1 MHRIAASFA
10 LGCLALAS
18 VCRAT
23 EQPARP
29 ITEDTYIIAPRL
41 IGEYVLIKT
50 VNYGDQGQ
58 LLGGVALRYHDGLLP
73 PMTTDIYVYP
83 GGGNETLEHAER
95 TFRDSVKLAAERGIY
110 SDVRWGEPLNYDL
123 QRRDGSTW
131 QGRMIPMQVHLK
143 QGDSVSRTYLFHHD
157 LYNYKLRLDVPTS
170 LSAELPAAADALVR
184 TVLQAVQVVSTGS
197 CGRKLTIN
205 VLKDVETMPAGYVDG
220 VTPDGFGIVIREAEL
235 HPSPTTSVGEA
246 PDREGIARLTLLA
259 AQRQVAQG
267 CTALPYELPSGNVTV
282 LKLHY
287 PADFWQSGP
296 ADPKH

>member
-29 ITEDTYIIAPRL
+29 IIEDTYIIAPRL

-50 VNYGDQGQ
+50 VNYGDQGE
-58 LLGGVALRYHDGLLP
+58 LLAGVALRYHGGLP
-73 PMTTDIYVYP
+73 SMTTDIYVYP
-83 GGGNETLEHAER
+83 GGDSETLEHAEQ
-95 TFRDSVKLAAERGIY
+95 TFRGSVKLAAERGVY
-110 SDVRWGEPLNYDL
+110 SEVRWGESLNYDL
-123 QRRDGSTW
+123 QRRDGSAW
-131 QGRMIPMQVHLK
+131 QGRMIPMQVHHK
-143 QGDSVSRTYLFHHD
+143 QGDSASRTYLFHHG
-157 LYNYKLRLDVPTS
+157 LYNYKLRLDVLAS

-184 TVLQAVQVVSTGS
+184 TVLPAVQVVSTGS
-197 CGRKLTIN
+197 CGRKVTIN
-205 VLKDVETMPAGYVDG
+205 VLKGLDAMPAGYVDG

-235 HPSPTTSVGEA
+235 HPSPATSVGEA
-246 PDREGIARLTLLA
+246 PDSKGIAGLTLLA

-267 CTALPYELPSGNVTV
+267 CTALPYEPPGGNVTA

-287 PADFWQSGP
+287 SADFWRSGP